1 MNHVFHQY
9 RQSISLGVLII
20 IIFWVYYPIFWGM
33 ILDWYND
40 ENYSHGFLV
49 PIIAG
54 YFLYVRWSDIIE
66 LQPKASYIGLPIFM
80 FGLVMLVLGWVGVE
94 YFTMRSSFI
103 VLLAGI
109 ILFLYGWEVFKL
121 TAMPIGFLL
130 LMVPIPY
137 IIYDSVAFP
146 LKLLVTDISVFTLK
160 SLGVVV
166 WNQGN
171 ILMFPNTV
179 FEVADACSG
188 IRSIMSLIAVGF
200 AYAFLIQ
207 IGMLKKFILIFSAI
221 PIAVIVNCLRVV
233 ITGILAQYWGAKA
246 AEGFFHDFAGM
257 AVFGVGMA
265 MLIAFGEIIRR
276 MGKDG

>member
-1 MNHVFHQY
+1 
-9 RQSISLGVLII
+9 
-20 IIFWVYYPIFWGM
+20 VYYPIFWGM